1 MALNLK
7 ETDRE
12 PLTLHTNSLLSLGQ
26 TAPDAGFVSHYIGN
40 ATTEAPPAS
49 LPPPPEAFAPG
60 TLPPPSEDFANPNS
74 STFPAP
80 DASNT
85 TIFVAPAVGLNGL
98 LGNSSTNLNTT
109 IVQQLT
115 FSGAF
120 AQSVDPALIANQFA
134 SINALSQSQVQA
146 TGVTY
151 RASTNITMPGAA
163 IDTMD
168 PAVSNAMVSFLQ
180 PLVQGDLTNATAAV
194 VILENF
200 TVDGSALEATV
211 QFTNVRSVTAP
222 NATLVTFLAMVSD
235 GSFATG
241 LHQAATAALDPSVEG
256 GAFSTIPAASLTAM
270 ETCQVSILAG
280 STTLEPTAQVQVNA
294 TVVQPN
300 IDAGLTLSNSLRQSV
315 ASGQLGAAI
324 SSAVGYDVD
333 VSSDTN
339 NQLYVLAELAL
350 TQAQASAGLTTTAS
364 TDNSKASPLTMPLTS
379 IAGALLLLSLLA

>member
-1 MALNLK
+1 MAALNLAYK
-7 ETDRE
+7 FATQ
-12 PLTLHTNSLLSLGQ
+12 PGQ

-80 DASNT
+80 DASNA

-134 SINALSQSQVQA
+134 SINALSQSQ
-146 TGVTY
+146 
-151 RASTNITMPGAA
+151 
-163 IDTMD
+163 D